1 MSRQV
6 CKEASAAKQSD
17 LLLLRS
23 LKPLR
28 IVKLFKAFKI
38 ISALKEELAI
48 MLGLTTVKMIAL
60 FTYLISS
67 VHVCACGYW
76 RVKIESN
83 TAEDLRTYLASRS
96 VDPEAS
102 PYRAPAC
109 WRIADGMLVCRTW
122 GIST

>member
-1 MSRQV
+1 MSQV
-6 CKEASAAKQSD
+6 CVSDRSVKSSD

-48 MLGLTTVKMIAL
+48 VLGLTTVKMVAL

-76 RVKIESN
+76 RVKIESS
-83 TAEDLRTYLASRS
+83 TAEDVQAFLTSRG
-96 VDPEAS
+96 VDPEVSLDRPGAKH
-102 PYRAPAC
+102 A
-109 WRIADGMLVCRTW
+109 LQ
-122 GIST
+122 